1 MIAGKTAVV
10 AGYGDV
16 GKGSAQSLRALGARV
31 LITEVDPINALQA
44 SMEGYEVVTM
54 EEAAPKAQIFVTATG
69 CKNIIR
75 PHHFSLMRDDA
86 IVCNIGH
93 FDCEIDVRWLETNA
107 VEKINIKPQVITNTQ
122 FKFVRTKFHIFF
134 TTG

>member
-16 GKGSAQSLRALGARV
+16 GKGSAQSLRAFGARV

-54 EEAAPKAQIFVTATG
+54 DEAATKGQIFVTVI
-69 CKNIIR
+69 CLIQINYMLFQ
-75 PHHFSLMRDDA
+75 H
-86 IVCNIGH
+86 
-93 FDCEIDVRWLETNA
+93 EI
-107 VEKINIKPQVITNTQ
+107 KMP
-122 FKFVRTKFHIFF
+122 F
-134 TTG
+134 